1 MGPLATTL
9 YFSTMYPEPEPINP
23 VMEQTTYLLD
33 HKMESHRINIL
44 VQFIDVLAVIAAWI
58 SVFVKIQHSTS

>member
-1 MGPLATTL
+1 MDPLAIIL
-9 YFSTMYPEPEPINP
+9 CFSTIYPEPEPINP

-33 HKMESHRINIL
+33 HKMESHRIDIL
-44 VQFIDVLAVIAAWI
+44 VRFIDVPAAIAAQI